1 MRYKLKPLQKAALL
15 GLLLGMMFGLL
26 GLWYLLNVIRP
37 ALNHA
42 QSPYAQ

>member
-1 MRYKLKPLQKAALL
+1 MRYKLKPLQKTALL
-15 GLLLGMMFGLL
+15 GLFLGMMLSLL